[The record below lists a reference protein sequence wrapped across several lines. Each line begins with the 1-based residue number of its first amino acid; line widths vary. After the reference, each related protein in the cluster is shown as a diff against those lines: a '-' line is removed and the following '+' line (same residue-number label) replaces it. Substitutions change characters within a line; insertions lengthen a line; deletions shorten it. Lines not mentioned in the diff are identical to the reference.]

1 MLFESVSHNDRLDHS
16 CANCGRRQIAN
27 RRMNPLRAVRVV
39 SDPDLIG
46 LRDIEPFD

>member
-1 MLFESVSHNDRLDHS
+1 
-16 CANCGRRQIAN
+16 
-27 RRMNPLRAVRVV
+27 MNPLRAVRVV